1 MSHSSTAARALY
13 RIEECQ
19 DLMADACV
27 CDESRHLVF
36 LSVWG
41 RDTAVQEFLARLTL
55 GSAEK
60 GLDGFHLVS
69 AERTSLPVSVANAH
83 LLEKRTTRAFQRTLF
98 GSMLHV
104 WLLDSRC
111 LQPDKANGSALAI
124 LPRDDTRR
132 TARLWTL
139 VQDTCPLP
147 LLPHWRE
154 TVLDLLTAHNMLTA
168 FSFSLGPVEGYRIAL
183 DVPALTTSLG
193 DLVRSG
199 TLTYQPAASRTA
211 TPPRS
216 DGPAPRVRHRFIPP
230 LRKETAHGSHVH
242 TPGA

>member
-1 MSHSSTAARALY
+1 MSSSSAPARTLY
-13 RIEECQ
+13 RIEESQ

-36 LSVWG
+36 LSAWG

-69 AERTSLPVSVANAH
+69 AERTSIPVSVANAQA
-83 LLEKRTTRAFQRTLF
+83 LQKRTTRAYQRTLF
-98 GSMLHV
+98 GSMLNV

-111 LQPDKANGSALAI
+111 LQPDKANASALAI
-124 LPRDDTRR
+124 LPREEARR

-147 LLPHWRE
+147 LLAHWRD
-154 TVLDLLTAHNMLTA
+154 TVLDLLTAQNMLSA
-168 FSFSLGPVEGYRIAL
+168 FAFSLGPVEGYRIAL
-183 DVPALTTSLG
+183 DVPALTTCLG
-193 DLVRSG
+193 DLIRSG
-199 TLTYQPAASRTA
+199 TLTVRCRSR
-211 TPPRS
+211 
-216 DGPAPRVRHRFIPP
+216 
-230 LRKETAHGSHVH
+230 
-242 TPGA
+242 